1 MIRAIVADD
10 EPSLLEIAKR
20 FLEKEGGF
28 EIDTASTAQEA
39 LTLLRGG
46 VYDAVVSGYRMSDM
60 DRLQFLKTLRERGN
74 EIPFIL
80 STGHGREEEA
90 MVICEDD
97 GAGIRWDLKGD
108 IFERKRGSPEGD
120 TDST

>member
-1 MIRAIVADD
+1 
-10 EPSLLEIAKR
+10 
-20 FLEKEGGF
+20 
-28 EIDTASTAQEA
+28 
-39 LTLLRGG
+39 
-46 VYDAVVSGYRMSDM
+46 
-60 DRLQFLKTLRERGN
+60 
-74 EIPFIL
+74 
-80 STGHGREEEA
+80 